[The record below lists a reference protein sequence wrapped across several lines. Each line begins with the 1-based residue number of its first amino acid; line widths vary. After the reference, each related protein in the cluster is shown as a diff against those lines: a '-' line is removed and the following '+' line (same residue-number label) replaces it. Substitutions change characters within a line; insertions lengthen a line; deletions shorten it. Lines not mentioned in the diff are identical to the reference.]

1 MESLSLSD
9 LPDMTRSLK
18 ASSLGAEAWAAFLSA
33 YSKGD
38 WSNITQCPDPSPQDD
53 STPISSDVFR
63 GKDGEIDDH
72 EIYNNAGPEITADVA
87 RNVRNFF
94 HAKDY
99 LPPPRSPHEHL
110 RKSCILEYNL
120 YGEAQKANIQRAVD
134 VVSAFFPGDVIVS
147 FTLFDGRYQTLAAI
161 GGNEELSLKY
171 GLTSDKPIPSYNSL
185 CGHSVLNQDLMFVP
199 DLAEDWRFRSNP
211 FIDAGIQSCI
221 GSPVSLHLDSRTIVP
236 ADNDPDVRIGIGA
249 IIVLF
254 VGHKMTTLSDAQR
267 MVVKNVTGMLETQLR
282 STWEGQVR
290 TRETQTRAM
299 ISDMIEEA
307 FVIEQKYRQE
317 TEDSAQ
323 QLADPQRRDSAHK
336 EKESFLGLTE
346 KVLDRLMKLLPYI
359 SGLAVVDVASS
370 GSDVSPRH
378 FVELIYRSRNTSR
391 SLLLPNHPVVP
402 GPSPLNYQDR
412 HLPAIK
418 EHRSTT
424 RPCCPD

>member
-9 LPDMTRSLK
+9 FPDLISPLR
-18 ASSLGAEAWAAFLSA
+18 ASALGAEAWAAFLSA
-33 YSKGD
+33 YSIGD
-38 WSNITQCPDPSPQDD
+38 WSNVTQCPDPTPPDE
-53 STPISSDVFR
+53 TRPISSAIFR
-63 GKDGEIDDH
+63 DQDGEIDDH
-72 EIYNNAGPEITADVA
+72 QIYSSPEITEDVA

-94 HAKDY
+94 HSKDY

-120 YGEAQKANIQRAVD
+120 YGEAQKANIRRAVD
-134 VVSAFFPGDVIVS
+134 VISAFFPGDVIVS

-161 GGNEELSLKY
+161 GGNEALSLKY
-171 GLTSDKPIPSYNSL
+171 GLASEKPIPSYNSL
-185 CGHSVLNQDLMFVP
+185 CGHSVLHEDLMFVP
-199 DLAEDWRFRSNP
+199 DLSEDWRFRSNP

-236 ADNDPDVRIGIGA
+236 ADNNPDVRIGIGA

-254 VGHKMTTLSDAQR
+254 VDHKLTTLSDAQR

-323 QLADPQRRDSAHK
+323 QLTDRQRRDSVHK
-336 EKESFLGLTE
+336 EKESFFGLTE
-346 KVLDRLMKLLPYI
+346 KVLDRLMNLLPHI

-370 GSDVSPRH
+370 GSDVSPSH
-378 FVELIYRSRNTSR
+378 CFELTDRSRSINR
-391 SLLLPNHPVVP
+391 SLPSRNHPAVL
-402 GPSPLNYQDR
+402 GPSPRNYQDLS
-412 HLPAIK
+412 LPAIK
-418 EHRSTT
+418 GHRSTI
-424 RPCCPD
+424 RPCRPD

>member
-1 MESLSLSD
+1 MESPSLSSFSD
-9 LPDMTRSLK
+9 TRHLLEST
-18 ASSLGAEAWAAFLSA
+18 SFGAEAWAAFLSA
-33 YSKGD
+33 YSNGD
-38 WSNITQCPDPSPQDD
+38 WSNVTQCPEPSLSDD
-53 STPISSDVFR
+53 TTSISSSIAR
-63 GKDGEIDDH
+63 GNDGEIDDH
-72 EIYNNAGPEITADVA
+72 QIYSSPEITPDVA

-94 HAKDY
+94 HSKDY

-120 YGEAQKANIQRAVD
+120 YGEAQKANIRRAVD

-161 GGNEELSLKY
+161 GGNEALSLKY

-185 CGHSVLNQDLMFVP
+185 CGHSVLHEDLMFVP

-236 ADNDPDVRIGIGA
+236 ADNNPDVRIGIGA

-254 VGHKMTTLSDAQR
+254 VDHKMTTLSDAQR

-290 TRETQTRAM
+290 TRETETRAM

-323 QLADPQRRDSAHK
+323 QLTDRQRRDSVHK
-336 EKESFLGLTE
+336 EKEGFLELTV
-346 KVLDRLMKLLPYI
+346 KVLDRLMNLFPNI

-370 GSDVSPRH
+370 SPDVSSGNFP
-378 FVELIYRSRNTSR
+378 ELIYRSQNTSR
-391 SLLLPNHPVVP
+391 SPQSPDHPAVP
-402 GPSPLNYQDR
+402 GLFLLNYQDPSS
-412 HLPAIK
+412 PAIRGL
-418 EHRSTT
+418 HSII
-424 RPCCPD
+424 RPCRLD

>member
-1 MESLSLSD
+1 MVSLPTSDFPELSH
-9 LPDMTRSLK
+9 PLK

-33 YSKGD
+33 YSIGD
-38 WSNITQCPDPSPQDD
+38 WSNVTQCPDPSPPDD
-53 STPISSDVFR
+53 TTFISSDLFH

-72 EIYNNAGPEITADVA
+72 QIYTSPEITADVA

-94 HAKDY
+94 HTKDY

-120 YGEAQKANIQRAVD
+120 YGEAQKKNIRRAVD
-134 VVSAFFPGDVIVS
+134 VVSAFFPGDVIVT

-161 GGNEELSLKY
+161 GGNEALSLKY
-171 GLTSDKPIPSYNSL
+171 GLMSDKPIPSYNSL
-185 CGHSVLNQDLMFVP
+185 CGHSVLHEDLMFVP
-199 DLAEDWRFRSNP
+199 DMAQDWRFRSNP

-236 ADNDPDVRIGIGA
+236 ADNNPDVRIGIGA

-254 VGHKMTTLSDAQR
+254 VDHKLTALSDAQR

-317 TEDSAQ
+317 TENSAQ
-323 QLADPQRRDSAHK
+323 QLADRQRRDSVHK
-336 EKESFLGLTE
+336 KKESFLGLTE
-346 KVLDRLMKLLPYI
+346 KVLDRLMNLLPHL

-370 GSDVSPRH
+370 GSDVSQWYCLT
-378 FVELIYRSRNTSR
+378 LISDLGISATHYYCQIIQL
-391 SLLLPNHPVVP
+391 SLDHPHPV
-402 GPSPLNYQDR
+402 
-412 HLPAIK
+412 IK
-418 EHRSTT
+418 IGLY
-424 RPCCPD
+424 P